1 MTSKNIKD
9 ETFFGVRFKV
19 LICLFLVLANLI
31 LYGQVNQHELINFD
45 DDLYVSDNRYVQ
57 SGLNPKTI
65 AWSFSFLNKEYT
77 YWHPLSWLS
86 HMLDVELYGM
96 DSGRHHLTN
105 LLFHIA
111 STLLLFLGLHR
122 MTGALWR
129 SAFVASLFALHPINV
144 ESVAWVAER
153 KNVLSTFFWMTTM
166 WAYVIYSERP
176 CFTRYLTVLFVFAL
190 GLLAKPM
197 LVTLPFVLLLLDYWP
212 LKRLRMGLVTVRP
225 AIKTQQTAKFFNY
238 RLLNFRLVLE
248 KLPLLAL
255 SLVAAYLSSAS
266 LQLYGSMKTL
276 DDVPMMLRIA
286 NALVSYVKYIAKM
299 IWPHNLAVFYPYPE
313 SVPLWQ
319 TLGASMLLIGITV
332 LVVWSFRRQPY
343 LGVGWLWYL
352 GTLIPVSGLMQ
363 AGLWPEMADR
373 WVYLPFIGLFIM
385 IAWGVA
391 DLAQRWQYRRAGL
404 GIITCVVLAALMAL
418 TWTQIRYWK
427 NSVRLFEHALA
438 VNQTNWLAHN
448 NLGTALAAQGKNF
461 EAYQHFSESVEI
473 DPGQY
478 NPHNNLGAFLA
489 SKNRSTEAIQHF
501 SEALRLNPN
510 SAHAHVN
517 MGTEL
522 LKQGRVEPA
531 IGHLNRALSIK
542 PGFPES
548 HNILGLA
555 LLRKGK
561 LEAAI
566 GHFRMASRLKPHYTD
581 AQQNLNLALSNHE
594 KLNRAAK
601 NMLESMNFHHDDLDL
616 DFKIKDLLEKKK
628 ALEAAISYFQKS
640 LSLQP
645 GYTKIDINN
654 IAVIAETKKMY
665 EKMLSLF
672 QKIIEKRSDNVAV
685 YYHLAC
691 VYARMGKIIE
701 SIGWLEKAIKG
712 GFNRW
717 DLINIDSD
725 LDTIRNLIDEK
736 WLVKS

>member
-1 MTSKNIKD
+1 MTSKNIND
-9 ETFFGVRFKV
+9 ETFLGVRCKV
-19 LICLFLVLANLI
+19 LICLFLVLANLL
-31 LYGQVNQHELINFD
+31 LYGQVSHHEFINFD
-45 DDLYVSDNRYVQ
+45 DHLYVSDNRFVQ
-57 SGLNPKTI
+57 SGLNQKSI

-105 LLFHIA
+105 VLFHIA

-122 MTGALWR
+122 MTGALWC
-129 SAFVASLFALHPINV
+129 SAVVASLFALHPINV

-176 CFTRYLTVLFVFAL
+176 CVTRYLTVLFVFAL

-197 LVTLPFVLLLLDYWP
+197 LVTLPFVFLLLDYWP
-212 LKRLRMGLVTVRP
+212 LKRLRMGLVTAGP
-225 AIKTQQTAKFFNY
+225 AIKTQHTAKSINY
-238 RLLNFRLVLE
+238 RWLNFRLVLE

-266 LQLYGSMKTL
+266 LQLSGSIKAL

-286 NALVSYVKYIAKM
+286 NALVSYVKYIGKM

-319 TLGASMLLIGITV
+319 TFGALMLLIGITV

-343 LGVGWLWYL
+343 LSVGWLWYL
-352 GTLIPVSGLMQ
+352 GTLIPVSGLVQ

-373 WVYLPFIGLFIM
+373 WAYLPFIGLFIM
-385 IAWGVA
+385 IAWGVP
-391 DLAQRWQYRRAGL
+391 DLANRWQYRRAGL
-404 GIITCVVLAALMAL
+404 GIITSVVLAALMAL
-418 TWTQIRYWK
+418 TWTQTRYWK

-461 EAYQHFSESVEI
+461 EAYQHFSESLNN

-489 SKNRSTEAIQHF
+489 SKNRSTEAIKYF

-522 LKQGRVEPA
+522 LKLGKIEPA
-531 IGHLNRALSIK
+531 IGHLNKALKIK

-566 GHFRMASRLKPHYTD
+566 GHFRMAFKSKPNYAD

-594 KLNRAAK
+594 RLNRAAK
-601 NMLESMNFHHDDLDL
+601 NMLESMHFHPDDPDL

-628 ALEAAISYFQKS
+628 ALEQAISYFQKS

-645 GYTKIDINN
+645 GFNKKDYNDVGI
-654 IAVIAETKKMY
+654 VSETKKSY
-665 EKMLSLF
+665 DKMLRQF
-672 QKIIEKRSDNVAV
+672 QQIMDQRPDFAEV

-691 VYARMGKIIE
+691 IYSRQGRIQA
-701 SIGWLEKAIKG
+701 SINWLDLAIQKG
-712 GFNRW
+712 FARW

-736 WLVKS
+736 WLVDS

>member
-1 MTSKNIKD
+1 
-9 ETFFGVRFKV
+9 
-19 LICLFLVLANLI
+19 
-31 LYGQVNQHELINFD
+31 
-45 DDLYVSDNRYVQ
+45 
-57 SGLNPKTI
+57 
-65 AWSFSFLNKEYT
+65 
-77 YWHPLSWLS
+77 
-86 HMLDVELYGM
+86 
-96 DSGRHHLTN
+96 
-105 LLFHIA
+105 
-111 STLLLFLGLHR
+111 

-153 KNVLSTFFWMTTM
+153 KNVLSTFLWMTTM
-166 WAYVIYSERP
+166 LAYAIYSERP

-212 LKRLRMGLVTVRP
+212 LKRLRMGLVTARP

-238 RLLNFRLVLE
+238 RLLDFRPVLE

-266 LQLYGSMKTL
+266 LQLSGSIKAL
-276 DDVPMMLRIA
+276 DDVPMLLRLA
-286 NALVSYVKYIAKM
+286 NALVSYVKYIGKM
-299 IWPHNLAVFYPYPE
+299 IWPHNLTVFYPYPE

-319 TLGASMLLIGITV
+319 TLGASILLICITV

-373 WVYLPFIGLFIM
+373 WAYLPFIGLFIM
-385 IAWGVA
+385 IAWGVP
-391 DLAQRWQYRRAGL
+391 DLAKRWVYPRAGL
-404 GIITCVVLAALMAL
+404 GIITSVVLAALMAL

-461 EAYQHFSESVEI
+461 EAHQHFFESLKI

-489 SKNRSTEAIQHF
+489 SKNRSTEAIKYF

-522 LKQGRVEPA
+522 LKLGKIEPA
-531 IGHLNRALSIK
+531 IGHLKKALNLK

-566 GHFRMASRLKPHYTD
+566 GHFRMAFKVKPNYAD
-581 AQQNLNLALSNHE
+581 AQQNLNLALSNNE

-601 NMLESMNFHHDDLDL
+601 NMLASMNFHPDDPDL

-628 ALEAAISYFQKS
+628 ALEQAISYFQKS

-645 GYTKIDINN
+645 GFNKKDYIDVGI
-654 IAVIAETKKMY
+654 VSETKKSY
-665 EKMLSLF
+665 DKMLRQF
-672 QKIIEKRSDNVAV
+672 QQIMDQRPDIAEV
-685 YYHLAC
+685 YYHIAC
-691 VYARMGKIIE
+691 IYSRQGKIHA
-701 SIGWLEKAIKG
+701 SIQLLDLAIQKG
-712 GFNRW
+712 FARW
-717 DLINIDSD
+717 DLINTDSD

>member
-1 MTSKNIKD
+1 MTSQNIKD
-9 ETFFGVRFKV
+9 ENFLGVRCKV

-45 DDLYVSDNRYVQ
+45 DDLYVTDNRYVQ

-105 LLFHIA
+105 VLFHIA

-176 CFTRYLTVLFVFAL
+176 CFKRYLTVLFVFAL

-212 LKRLRMGLVTVRP
+212 LKRLRMGLVTAGP
-225 AIKTQQTAKFFNY
+225 AIKTQKTAKFIDY

-255 SLVAAYLSSAS
+255 SLVAAYLSSVS
-266 LQLYGSMKTL
+266 LQLSGSMKTL
-276 DDVPMMLRIA
+276 GDVPMMLRIA

-319 TLGASMLLIGITV
+319 TLGALVLLIGITV

-373 WVYLPFIGLFIM
+373 WAYLPFIGLFIM

-404 GIITCVVLAALMAL
+404 GLITSVVLAAFMAL
-418 TWTQIRYWK
+418 TWTQIRYWE

-448 NLGTALAAQGKNF
+448 NLGTALAAQGQNF
-461 EAYQHFSESVEI
+461 EAYQHFSESLRI

-489 SKNRSTEAIQHF
+489 SKNRNAEAIKHF
-501 SEALRLNPN
+501 SEALRLNPD

-522 LKQGRVEPA
+522 LKQGRIEPA
-531 IGHLNRALSIK
+531 IGHLNQALNLK

-555 LLRKGK
+555 LLRQGK

-566 GHFRMASRLKPHYTD
+566 GHFRMAARIKPHYAD
-581 AQQNLNLALSNHE
+581 ARQNLNLALSVNE

-601 NMLESMNFHHDDLDL
+601 NMLESMNFHPDDPDL

-628 ALEAAISYFQKS
+628 ALEQANNYFQKS

-645 GYTKIDINN
+645 GFNKKEYNDMGIVSETKKSYDRMLRQFHQIRDQRPD
-654 IAVIAETKKMY
+654 IAET
-665 EKMLSLF
+665 
-672 QKIIEKRSDNVAV
+672 
-685 YYHLAC
+685 YYHIAC
-691 VYARMGKIIE
+691 IYARQDRIPE
-701 SIGWLEKAIKG
+701 SIIWLDQAIQKG
-712 GFNRW
+712 FDRW
-717 DLINIDSD
+717 DLIKTDSD
-725 LDTIRNLIDEK
+725 LENIRGYDGYQLP
-736 WLVKS
+736 VQG